1 MNKIYYNQADER
13 WASHI
18 YTSSGNNSQ
27 TMKSSGC
34 GPTSAAMIISSL
46 KEIVRPD
53 VIADLFVQNGYRSA
67 NNGTYLKAFEFIA
80 QKYGLTVNLK
90 YKLDDAVDC
99 LKRGGM
105 VVACCKAGL
114 FSTGGHIIA
123 LAGIKDNNTIIVY
136 DPYLYTNKFNLYNRI
151 GRAEIDGN
159 NVYVSYNNF
168 KEYANYGNLYCY
180 EPTNIE
186 VEIPKQEEP
195 IVQEIKPQIT
205 NTVGQIKTFNK
216 AVVLYS
222 NSNLRGTTYQYKAN
236 TTVEILENITAN
248 IDKIKVR
255 ATGRVAYVDNTNLY
269 KEVNAQSAQNIIK
282 NTVGQVKRFKSNTVL
297 YSNSNM
303 TGTKYQY
310 LPNTSVIILENA
322 SEMVDKIKIR
332 QTGRIA
338 YVNTN
343 AYK

>member
-46 KEIVRPD
+46 KEIVYPD
-53 VIADLFVQNGYRSA
+53 AIADIFVQNGYRSA
-67 NNGTYLKAFEFIA
+67 SQGTYLKAFEFIA
-80 QKYGLTVNLK
+80 QKYGLTVNLR

-114 FSTGGHIIA
+114 FSTGGHIIV
-123 LAGIKDNNTIIVY
+123 LAGIKDNNTIIAY
-136 DPYLYTNKFNLYNRI
+136 DPYLYTNKFNLYNRK
-151 GRAEIDGN
+151 GKAEVDGN
-159 NVYVSYNNF
+159 NVYVSYDNF

-195 IVQEIKPQIT
+195 VVKEIKPQIT

-222 NSNLRGTTYQYKAN
+222 NSNLSGTTYQYKAN
-236 TTVEILENITAN
+236 TTVEILENVTAN
-248 IDKIKVR
+248 IDKVRVR
-255 ATGRVAYVDNTNLY
+255 ATGRIAYVNNTNLY
-269 KEVNAQSAQNIIK
+269 KESNAAQPQK
-282 NTVGQVKRFKSNTVL
+282 TKQNTVGQVKRFRNNTTI
-297 YSNSNM
+297 YSNSNLS
-303 TGTKYQY
+303 GTKYQY
-310 LPNTSVIILENA
+310 LPNTSVIILENV
-322 SEMVDKIKIR
+322 SDTVDKIKVR

-338 YVNTN
+338 YVKTSS
-343 AYK
+343 YK

>member
-1 MNKIYYNQADER
+1 MNKIYYNQADAR

-18 YTSSGNNSQ
+18 YTSSENKLQ

-34 GPTSAAMIISSL
+34 GPTAGAMIISSL
-46 KEIVRPD
+46 KEIVYPNI
-53 VIADLFVQNGYRSA
+53 IADMFVENGYRSA

-80 QKYGLTVNLK
+80 QKYNLTVNLK
-90 YKLDDAVDC
+90 YKLDDAVEC

-114 FSTGGHIIA
+114 FSTGGHIIV
-123 LAGIKDNNTIIVY
+123 LAGMKDDNTIIVY
-136 DPYLYTNKFNLYNRI
+136 DPYLYANKFKLFNRE
-151 GRAEIDGN
+151 GKVEVEGN
-159 NVYVSYNNF
+159 NVYVSYANF

-180 EPTNIE
+180 EPTNIN
-186 VEIPKQEEP
+186 VEIPKQEQIIEEP
-195 IVQEIKPQIT
+195 KIQIV

-222 NSNLRGTTYQYKAN
+222 NSNLSGTTYQYKAN
-236 TTVEILENITAN
+236 TTVEVLENVTAN

-255 ATGRVAYVDNTNLY
+255 ATGRIAYVDNTNLY
-269 KEVNAQSAQNIIK
+269 KESNTNQIQTVK
-282 NTVGQVKRFKSNTVL
+282 NTVGQMKKFKGNTTL
-297 YSNSNM
+297 YSNSDL

-310 LPNTSVIILENA
+310 LPNTTIVILQNIN
-322 SEMVDKIKIR
+322 STIDKVKVR

-338 YVNTN
+338 YVNIS

>member
-1 MNKIYYNQADER
+1 MNKIYYNQADAR

-18 YTSSGNNSQ
+18 YTSSGNKSQ

-34 GPTSAAMIISSL
+34 GPTAGAMIISSL
-46 KEIVRPD
+46 KEIVYPNI
-53 VIADLFVQNGYRSA
+53 IADMFVENGYRSA

-80 QKYGLTVNLK
+80 QKYNLTVNLK
-90 YKLDDAVDC
+90 YKLDDAVEC
-99 LKRGGM
+99 LKHGGM

-114 FSTGGHIIA
+114 FSTGGHIIV
-123 LAGIKDNNTIIVY
+123 LAGMKDDNTIIVY
-136 DPYLYTNKFNLYNRI
+136 DPYLYANKFKLFNRE
-151 GRAEIDGN
+151 GKAEVEGN
-159 NVYVSYNNF
+159 NVYVSYANF

-180 EPTNIE
+180 EPTNVN
-186 VEIPKQEEP
+186 VEIPKQEQIIEEP
-195 IVQEIKPQIT
+195 KAQIK

-222 NSNLRGTTYQYKAN
+222 NSNLSGTTYQYKVN
-236 TTVEILENITAN
+236 TTVEVLENVTAN

-255 ATGRVAYVDNTNLY
+255 ATGRIAYVDNTNLY
-269 KEVNAQSAQNIIK
+269 KESNANQIQTIK
-282 NTVGQVKRFKSNTVL
+282 NTVGQIKKFKGNTTL
-297 YSNSNM
+297 YSNSDL

-310 LPNTSVIILENA
+310 LPNTTIVILQNIN
-322 SEMVDKIKIR
+322 STIDKVKVR

-338 YVNTN
+338 YVNIS